1 MKTKALTLTLVLAL
15 LLMLLMVASFPC
27 IKAATETPPRIQ
39 WSKTYDTGGASSII
53 QTQDG
58 GFMIAGANRTRLP
71 TVYTMYNYTTLL
83 VKTNNSGE
91 VEWTKTFPG
100 TNGLGWIMQTTDS
113 GYLLLGRSAYSGWL
127 LKTDSQGNLEWNRTV
142 DLQQNGLQQ
151 IMGFTV
157 AKDGSYVIA
166 GYAENPES

>member
-1 MKTKALTLTLVLAL
+1 
-15 LLMLLMVASFPC
+15 MVVHNPC
-27 IKAATETPPRIQ
+27 IIAATETSPQIQ

-100 TNGLGWIMQTTDS
+100 TNGLGWIM
-113 GYLLLGRSAYSGWL
+113 
-127 LKTDSQGNLEWNRTV
+127 
-142 DLQQNGLQQ
+142 
-151 IMGFTV
+151 
-157 AKDGSYVIA
+157 
-166 GYAENPES
+166 